1 MSHSHPHSSPISSP
15 AEAPNALATPAP
27 SQMLEQERG
36 AARPRRVQ
44 RVLILVENLPSPF
57 DRRVWQEA
65 TTLHGAG
72 YEVSIICPT
81 GKGYEA
87 RYEVLDGIHIHRYPL
102 PIEAAGALGYALEYA
117 LALAWTLWLTG
128 RVLFT
133 RGFDVIHA
141 CNPPDLFFL
150 IGGLAKLLGKKFIFD
165 HHDLN
170 PELYE
175 AKFGRRDFFYRLML
189 GLERLTFRTADLSI
203 ATNESYRR
211 IAMERGGMAPE
222 RTFVVRSGPSLERM
236 RILPPT
242 PALKRGRTYLVGY
255 VGVMGKQEGID
266 LLLQSVRHIVQEQGR
281 QDVHFGLVGGGTSL
295 ADMQQLATE
304 LGVGDYVTFTGRVPD
319 ADMLAMLNT
328 ADVCVNPDIANEM
341 NDKSTM
347 NKIMEYMALGKPIV
361 QFDLTEGRYSAR
373 DASLYAR
380 KNDSVDLA
388 EKILFLLDHPELRRS
403 MGTYGRERVVNELSW
418 DHEAPRLL
426 AAYDQLWPERAG
438 KAAEALHG

>member
-1 MSHSHPHSSPISSP
+1 MSNPPLSSP

-27 SQMLEQERG
+27 DQMLEHERG

-65 TTLHGAG
+65 TTLCRAG

-87 RYEVLDGIHIHRYPL
+87 RYEVLEGIHIHRYPL

-117 LALAWTLWLTG
+117 LALAWTLWFTA

-189 GLERLTFRTADLSI
+189 GLLPSTVLTAWSLVVLLVIGWRHRTEADSRLAGVLS
-203 ATNESYRR
+203 AT
-211 IAMERGGMAPE
+211 G
-222 RTFVVRSGPSLERM
+222 
-236 RILPPT
+236 
-242 PALKRGRTYLVGY
+242 VG
-255 VGVMGKQEGID
+255 
-266 LLLQSVRHIVQEQGR
+266 LA
-281 QDVHFGLVGGGTSL
+281 GLVQHAAAQRL
-295 ADMQQLATE
+295 
-304 LGVGDYVTFTGRVPD
+304 
-319 ADMLAMLNT
+319 
-328 ADVCVNPDIANEM
+328 
-341 NDKSTM
+341 
-347 NKIMEYMALGKPIV
+347 
-361 QFDLTEGRYSAR
+361 
-373 DASLYAR
+373 
-380 KNDSVDLA
+380 
-388 EKILFLLDHPELRRS
+388 
-403 MGTYGRERVVNELSW
+403 RERSSQ
-418 DHEAPRLL
+418 ASIRS
-426 AAYDQLWPERAG
+426 AAVSTRRRWACRVRRG
-438 KAAEALHG
+438 WNAASGRRKKIRIWRYAF